1 MVSGKIRNMI
11 KKALIY
17 DLDNTIYSVK
27 TIGIELFAPL
37 FELISERFAH
47 HGSMDIIKEDLMS
60 KPFQVVAAKHQ
71 FSGELK
77 QKGVEML
84 KGLTYT
90 GEIKTFEDYV
100 EIKKIPGERF
110 LVTTG
115 FFNLQWSKIR
125 KLGIEVDFREIHV
138 VDPSISKQTKKDVFR
153 DIMERKEYEASEV
166 LVVGDDP
173 ESEIQAAEELGI
185 DSVLYDKEDQ
195 HALTTSNFKI
205 NNFGELKDLLDN

>member
-1 MVSGKIRNMI
+1 MI

-27 TIGIELFAPL
+27 TIGKELFAPL

-100 EIKKIPGERF
+100 EIK
-110 LVTTG
+110 T
-115 FFNLQWSKIR
+115 
-125 KLGIEVDFREIHV
+125 
-138 VDPSISKQTKKDVFR
+138 
-153 DIMERKEYEASEV
+153 SEV

-205 NNFGELKDLLDN
+205 NNFGELKDLLDIQFKY